1 MNETDELKMNVI
13 EIPVPDYVEYISNWK
28 EFNYISGHLILDK
41 TICGCGFTEYCLNNS
56 IPTVLCSPRKKLLE
70 NKEEQHNSE
79 EGRESGLRPLYY
91 FRNDYENNIEFD
103 ENEDKSVST
112 PFGDIKLSA
121 IQTQE
126 NKDEESKDKR
136 KQYLSKIKNQ
146 LRSYINSCSS
156 SQNNPFK
163 IIVTYDS
170 LHHVLDVL
178 NEYYQSNSYAI
189 VVDEFQSIF
198 MDSVFKSEVELDFVE
213 DLKNCANVLYLSAT
227 PMLEKYLVQLD
238 YFKDLPMYK
247 FKWSDKRIERVRIQ
261 RETVRNINKRLG
273 EIITDYREGRYPNK
287 ILSDGTLK
295 ESKELVIFVNSI
307 KSICDIIRKCNLT
320 PEETNIICS
329 DSSANIDRLKKV
341 GHQIGTIPTRGELHK
356 QFTLCTRTT
365 YLGAD
370 FYSTSAFTVICSD
383 CNIKTLIVDISL
395 DLPQIIGRQRL
406 KENVFR
412 NEVLILY
419 KAETKKAAIINE
431 SRLVNDERRLN
442 KKEKTDKLLKGYAKM
457 SDEEKESWAE
467 KAERDNKLYQND
479 YLGVSSK
486 TGKVMFNYLVMV
498 ADQRAYDVSRKEYQD
513 DVTIK
518 RGIESIDSI
527 SAVYYDDDNQITN
540 DLQEVYD
547 YLVSEFDKDNNFVR
561 RMKLLCDIYFQYP
574 TFYVQYANS
583 PLQCLI
589 PIEYQNYINL
599 LGFEKIKSLKYQ
611 EADILA
617 HLNSQNNLQSNPIT
631 SLFAVGSKYSTQQ
644 IKEMLREFYLSNS
657 ISKTPKASDLEQYYN
672 LKPCQFVDKVLNKKV
687 NGFLILSKKGD

>member
-13 EIPVPDYVEYISNWK
+13 PIEVPEDIEYISQWTS
-28 EFNYISGHLILDK
+28 FVYPLQHLILDK
-41 TICGCGFTEYCLNNS
+41 TICGCGFTEYCLNNN

-79 EGRESGLRPLYY
+79 EGKENGLREVYY
-91 FRNDYENNIEFD
+91 FRNDYENNIEYD
-103 ENEDKSVST
+103 DNKELKS
-112 PFGDIKLSA
+112 PFTGESITTLSA
-121 IQTQE
+121 IQEQE
-126 NKDEESKDKR
+126 NQENLGKKEKKD
-136 KQYLSKIKNQ
+136 YLSTIKDQ
-146 LRSYINSCSS
+146 LRSYINSCNPS
-156 SQNNPFK
+156 NNPFK

-198 MDSVFKSEVELDFVE
+198 MDAVFKPEVELDFVE
-213 DLKNCANVLYLSAT
+213 DLKNCSNVLYLSAT

-247 FKWSDKRIERVRIQ
+247 FKWSDKRVENVRIQ
-261 RETVRNINKRLG
+261 RETVRNINKRVG

-307 KSICDIIRKCNLT
+307 ASICDIIRKCNLK

-329 DSSANIDRLKKV
+329 DSSTNIKRLKKV
-341 GHQIGTIPTRGELHK
+341 GHQIGTIPTRGQLHK
-356 QFTLCTRTT
+356 MFTLCTRTT

-383 CNIKTLIVDISL
+383 CNIQTLTIDISL
-395 DLPQIIGRQRL
+395 DLPQILGRQRL

-419 KAETKKAAIINE
+419 KAESKKQAIINE
-431 SRLVNDERRLN
+431 KKLVNDEKVRL
-442 KKEKTDKLLKGYAKM
+442 KEEETERLLKGYDKM
-457 SDEEKESWAE
+457 SDEEKESWAK
-467 KAERDNKLYQND
+467 KAADVKSLYKND
-479 YLGVSSK
+479 YLGVSK
-486 TGKVMFNYLVMV
+486 RTGKATFNYLVKV

-513 DVTIK
+513 DITIR
-518 RGIESIDSI
+518 RGIESIESANITEGTLSI
-527 SAVYYDDDNQITN
+527 NE
-540 DLQEVYD
+540 LQKVYD
-547 YLVSEFDKDNNFVR
+547 YLISEFDKDKDFVR

-583 PLQCLI
+583 PLQTIVPLS
-589 PIEYQNYINL
+589 YQNYINQ
-599 LGFEKIKSLKYQ
+599 LGFEKIKSLEYREKG
-611 EADILA
+611 ILDY
-617 HLNSQNNLQSNPIT
+617 LSSQLNLQDQKFIQIFS
-631 SLFAVGSKYSTQQ
+631 VGSKYSTKQ
-644 IKEMLREFYLSNS
+644 IKSILADFYIANN
-657 ISKTPKASDLEQYYN
+657 ISKTPKASDLEDYFI
-672 LKPCQFVDKVLNKKV
+672 LKTCKVKINDKWE
-687 NGFLILSKKGD
+687 NGFEIVSLK

>member
-41 TICGCGFTEYCLNNS
+41 TICGCGFTEYCLNNN

-70 NKEEQHNSE
+70 NKEEQHNSDKGKE
-79 EGRESGLRPLYY
+79 NGLREVYY

-103 ENEDKSVST
+103 GNKNEEKVST

-126 NKDEESKDKR
+126 NQDK
-136 KQYLSKIKNQ
+136 LSKNEKKIYLEPLKDQ
-146 LRSYINSCSS
+146 LRSYINSCST

-198 MDSVFKSEVELDFVE
+198 MDAVFKPEVELDFVE

-247 FKWSDKRIERVRIQ
+247 FKWSDKRVENVRVQ
-261 RETVRNINKRLG
+261 RETVRNINKRVNDF
-273 EIITDYREGRYPNK
+273 ITDYREGRYPNK

-307 KSICDIIRKCNLT
+307 KSICDIIRKCNLK

-329 DSSANIDRLKKV
+329 DSSKNIKKLKSV
-341 GHQIGTIPTRGELHK
+341 GHQIGNIPTFGEPHK

-370 FYSTSAFTVICSD
+370 FYSTNAFTIICSD
-383 CNIKTLIVDISL
+383 CNIQTLTVDISL

-419 KAETKKAAIINE
+419 KSETKKMAIINE
-431 SRLVNDERRLN
+431 SKLVNDEKIAAKEN
-442 KKEKTDKLLKGYAKM
+442 KTKELLEEYDKM
-457 SDEEKESWAE
+457 SEKGKELWAE
-467 KAERDNKLYQND
+467 IAKRDSELYKNN
-479 YLGVSSK
+479 YLGVSAR
-486 TGKVMFNYLVMV
+486 TGQATFNYLVKV

-513 DVTIK
+513 DITIK
-518 RGIESIDSI
+518 RGIESIESANITEGILSI
-527 SAVYYDDDNQITN
+527 NELDKI
-540 DLQEVYD
+540 YD
-547 YLVSEFDKDNNFVR
+547 YLVSEFDKDKDFVR

-574 TFYVQYANS
+574 TFYIQYANS
-583 PLQCLI
+583 PLQTII
-589 PIEYQNYINL
+589 PLSYQNYINL
-599 LGFEKIKSLKYQ
+599 LGFEKIRALKYQ
-611 EADILA
+611 ESTILEY
-617 HLNSQNNLQSNPIT
+617 LSPKEENKNLYEIVNLFQVSQ
-631 SLFAVGSKYSTQQ
+631 KYSTKQ
-644 IKEMLREFYLSNS
+644 IKSILADFYITNS
-657 ISKTPKASDLEQYYN
+657 ISKTPKASDLEEYFN
-672 LKPCQFVDKVLNKKV
+672 LKTCKVKNSDGKWE
-687 NGFLILSKKGD
+687 NGFEIISKKEGVD